1 MMKFEFETKTIQI
14 KPIVGLGAIRFKNG
28 MVTQLP
34 GIEYENTHDYPISI
48 YAEIDP
54 DSQRYL
60 GPDVYILSKQFFFKP
75 KEKKII
81 NFEAFR
87 RQDDINPVFGRG
99 AFNIV
104 VREIPIFDPE
114 YVKKM
119 IEKVIGESTK
129 ECKCEKEEVKEEK
142 KIEEKKEEPV
152 NIITADA
159 CEISDEDLDISF
171 INKYCRGVKN
181 SLYEKWVSIGRPKE
195 VFKYERSLNVSIYIN
210 KVLSSSYDEK

>member
-14 KPIVGLGAIRFKNG
+14 KPIIGLGAIRFKSG

-34 GIEYENTHDYPISI
+34 GIEYENAHDYPISI

-60 GPDVYILSKQFFFKP
+60 GYDVYLLSKQFFIKP

-81 NFEAFR
+81 QFEAFR
-87 RQDDINPVFGRG
+87 RQDDMNPIFGRG

-104 VREIPIFDPE
+104 VHEIPIFDPE

-119 IEKVIGESTK
+119 IEKAIGENTK
-129 ECKCEKEEVKEEK
+129 ECKCDKEEVKEEK
-142 KIEEKKEEPV
+142 KEEPV
-152 NIITADA
+152 SIITADA
-159 CEISDEDLDISF
+159 CDISDADLDISF

-181 SLYEKWVSIGRPKE
+181 SVYEKWVDAGRPKE
-195 VFKYERSLNVSIYIN
+195 VFKYERPLNVSIYLN
-210 KVLSSSYDEK
+210 KILSSSPDEK